1 MRREL
6 TLSVMVLACASGA
19 HAQLWRTQDWN
30 TFGGDIGR
38 TGMERTDPFLNKES
52 VAKDFGLLYKGPYHV
67 DALMRLPM
75 IWRPAPGWPE
85 APAGWQPAGCR
96 SYFLSSAHLLPDS
109 GVKAWSPGT
118 VPTSL

>member
-19 HAQLWRTQDWN
+19 HAQLGRTQDWN

-52 VAKDFGLLYKGPYHV
+52 VAKDFGLLYKVNLDENGKGHRAVTPPVVISILTSDRGLKDLAVSATTHDIASALHV
-67 DALMRLPM
+67 A
-75 IWRPAPGWPE
+75 A
-85 APAGWQPAGCR
+85 
-96 SYFLSSAHLLPDS
+96 AH
-109 GVKAWSPGT
+109 T
-118 VPTSL
+118 F